1 MLNPENRRELKA
13 LVWLAW
19 PIVGTQL
26 LHLTMQVVD
35 SVLVGHLGVDPL
47 AAIGMASAYYTIL
60 LCTCLGFL
68 SALGPLISRA
78 NGAGEYERA
87 GHVFRQGWLVG
98 LTLSAFLTIGNLCS
112 PLVFKFMGQPAH
124 LIPMATEYLGI
135 LAFAAPAT
143 LTFIALRQFT
153 EGTSHTKPSV
163 IISAVGAVLHLV
175 LAYVLVYG
183 KFGFPSL
190 GTKGSAIGTM
200 SAHWLMALALAAYA
214 KWAPEMQ
221 KFRPWSGRFTWNRQV
236 VTEIVRIGAPMSGS
250 WLSEVGFFSS
260 STIAAGIIG
269 THALASHQIALNAA
283 SFMFMVPMGIS
294 FAVAI
299 RVGTF
304 AGAHDAIGLRR
315 AAKVGLGLTAA
326 YGTGSALLFLA
337 GAGVIARLYT
347 TDNLLL
353 PISIGLLHIAGLF
366 QVFDGIQAVSLG
378 ILRAM
383 KDTRVPFLNTI
394 IAFWIVGAPV
404 GYALTFGLHWGTR
417 GLWIAMVL
425 GLAMASVLHWRRF
438 QKVAHAF
445 G

>member
-1 MLNPENRRELKA
+1 
-13 LVWLAW
+13 
-19 PIVGTQL
+19 
-26 LHLTMQVVD
+26 
-35 SVLVGHLGVDPL
+35 
-47 AAIGMASAYYTIL
+47 
-60 LCTCLGFL
+60 
-68 SALGPLISRA
+68 
-78 NGAGEYERA
+78 
-87 GHVFRQGWLVG
+87 
-98 LTLSAFLTIGNLCS
+98 
-112 PLVFKFMGQPAH
+112 
-124 LIPMATEYLGI
+124 MATEYLGI